1 MNTVTSKDG
10 TTITYD
16 KAGQG
21 QGPVLVLVTG
31 ALGTRADDGDMVNRL
46 APHFTVISYDRRGRG
61 DSGDTQ
67 PYAVQREVEDIEA
80 LIDANGGSAYLY
92 GQSSGGVLSLETAS
106 QLTRKVTK
114 LALYEPPLILDDSR
128 PRLPADYVDQLNA
141 AIAAGNRGK
150 AVEIFMTEA
159 LLIPAEYVETMKNPP
174 PQDAPVSNEESAQP
188 PSWSEM
194 EAVAHTLAYDGMI
207 VRDTAA
213 GVPLPQGKWATTRA
227 KTVVITG
234 GNSEPFFHDG
244 AATLAKALPYAE
256 HWTLPGQDHA
266 VAPAKLVP
274 MLIDFYTA

>member
-10 TTITYD
+10 TTIAYD
-16 KAGQG
+16 KSG
-21 QGPVLVLVTG
+21 QGPLLILVTG
-31 ALGTRADDGDMVNRL
+31 ALGTRASDGEMVSRL

-67 PYAVQREVEDIEA
+67 PYAVQREIEDIVA
-80 LIDANGGSAYLY
+80 LIEANGGSAYLY
-92 GQSSGGVLSLETAS
+92 GQSSGAVLTLETAS
-106 QLTRKVTK
+106 QLRSKVTK

-128 PRLPADYVDQLNA
+128 PRLPADYVDQVNA

-159 LLIPAEYVETMKNPP
+159 LLIPAEYVEMMKIPP
-174 PQDAPVSNEESAQP
+174 SQDAKVGSEESAQP

-207 VRDTAA
+207 VRDVAA
-213 GVPLPQGKWATTRA
+213 GVPLPEGKWATTSA

-234 GNSEPFFHDG
+234 ENSEPFFHEG
-244 AATLAKALPYAE
+244 AAALAQALPHAE
-256 HWTLPGQDHA
+256 HWKLAGQDHA
-266 VAPAKLVP
+266 VAPAALAP
-274 MLIDFYTA
+274 MLIKFFTT